1 MKKTFKTFVL
11 MLALT
16 MTAMTASASKPMTPP
31 AANAADSTVTITADS
46 LPADELEAFSDTTGS
61 ASQDGFDPWGDV
73 EEDWSPTSADSFF
86 ESLDFDTNGIMGMI
100 FVICIMLILFV
111 LAPVALIG
119 MILFFVYKNRKQRL
133 RVAEMAM
140 SKGRPIP
147 QDALGNIVGSYDAL
161 WNKGIKQ
168 LFLGAGLGILL
179 WVPLGKLGLAI
190 GALILLIGC
199 GNMVIAHNEREKK
212 RQQTMYDKIFNGKAQ
227 DNGNSGAASN
237 GTAYNTNDM
246 VTTEEPER

>member
-1 MKKTFKTFVL
+1 MKKTFKTFIL

-46 LPADELEAFSDTTGS
+46 LPADELEAFSDTTGT
-61 ASQDGFDPWGDV
+61 ASQDEFDPWDNV
-73 EEDWSPTSADSFF
+73 ADEWPPTNGDSFF
-86 ESLDFDTNGIMGMI
+86 ESMNFDTDSIMGML
-100 FVICIMLILFV
+100 FVMCIMIIIFV

-119 MILFFVYKNRKQRL
+119 MILYFVYKSRKQRL
-133 RVAEMAM
+133 RIAEMAM
-140 SKGRPIP
+140 RNGKPIP
-147 QDALGNIVGSYDAL
+147 QDAIGNIVGSYDAL

-179 WVPLGKLGLAI
+179 WVPFGKLGLAI

-199 GNMVIAHNEREKK
+199 GNMVIAHNEREKQ
-212 RQQTMYDKIFNGKAQ
+212 RQKNMYDKIFNGKDGDAQ
-227 DNGNSGAASN
+227 
-237 GTAYNTNDM
+237 
-246 VTTEEPER
+246 